1 MKDRY
6 RLTPEIEQ
14 RILSFIRAG
23 GFPWVAAEGAG
34 IPRKV
39 FRLWLRRGQKKGA
52 RKLYRRFYQSVIEAR
67 AQARLTAEL
76 ETRKKDPRFWL
87 VRGPGREQPDAP
99 GWTNPVKPIEW
110 QKASPEDFLMSRLF
124 MNCVSRLMQALAA
137 YPEARSAAAKLAE
150 ELVNEEKRQGRTRDE
165 IAKDRTL
172 KEEG

>member
-52 RKLYRRFYQSVIEAR
+52 PKLYRRFYQSVMEAR
-67 AQARLTAEL
+67 AHARLTAEL
-76 ETRKKDPRFWL
+76 ETRKRDPRFWL
-87 VRGPGREQPDAP
+87 VRGPGRERPGAP
-99 GWTNPVKPIEW
+99 GWTNPVKLIQR
-110 QKASPEDFLMSRLF
+110 QKASPEDFLMSRQF
-124 MNCVSRLMQALAA
+124 MHCVSKLMQALAGH
-137 YPEARSAAAKLAE
+137 PEARATVAKLAE
-150 ELVNEEKRQGRTRDE
+150 ELANEEKRKRRTRGE
-165 IAKDRTL
+165 SAQDRTL

>member
-6 RLTPEIEQ
+6 RLMPEIEQ

-23 GFPWVAAEGAG
+23 GYPWVAAEGAG

-52 RKLYRRFYQSVIEAR
+52 RKLYRRFYQSVMEAR
-67 AQARLTAEL
+67 AQARLTVEL

-87 VRGPGREQPDAP
+87 VRGPGREQPGAP
-99 GWTNPVKPIEW
+99 GWTNPIKPI
-110 QKASPEDFLMSRLF
+110 QPRKPSQEDLLTSRQF
-124 MNCVSRLMQALAA
+124 MEYVSKLMQALAA
-137 YPEARSAAAKLAE
+137 YPEARSAVAKMAQELASK
-150 ELVNEEKRQGRTRDE
+150 EKRHRRRGDE

>member
-39 FRLWLRRGQKKGA
+39 FRLWLRRGKKRGA

-87 VRGPGREQPDAP
+87 VRGPGREQPGAP
-99 GWTNPVKPIEW
+99 GWTNPVKPIQRE
-110 QKASPEDFLMSRLF
+110 KASQQDLLVSRLF
-124 MNCVSRLMQALAA
+124 MKCVSRLMQALAPF
-137 YPEARSAAAKLAE
+137 PEHRSFVARVVEQLAS
-150 ELVNEEKRQGRTRDE
+150 EEKRKRRTRDE
-165 IAKDRTL
+165 GGKNPGL